1 MAKFRILLIVMAGW
15 LILLFNIERP
25 DILRGGQSI
34 DLNSFVYVL
43 AGGIIVTMLM
53 FPDLGK
59 ERFSLVAT
67 PFAVAYVMMKILFNR
82 TASVDNMFIYIMV
95 TEIVTLGITLWVGRN
110 VSVAV
115 ASFEDAVENAVLETS
130 KSRALNTTEGTDQI
144 NHELFR
150 ARRFN
155 RPVAILYLKNS
166 HLPGL
171 SRTFSEQFD
180 IEYAFRRRYLLHRI
194 AQLVEALTYRS
205 DIITWHNDNLVIC
218 MPETDRENALMFAK
232 QLHSMLQIRLSLDV
246 KMGMAVFPHDA
257 LIIGDLIDTALQHPV
272 HFDSN
277 TVEQPTHKDDGDFP
291 DDDGGDTPGGTGKHR
306 DEAAQDGTKTQELNI
321 LGSPWVALRAMFS
334 GPQLFPLDGVP
345 LVQTA
350 LGSQSTDPQFWVN
363 ELPYQSASAR
373 EIYSYVKRAFDM
385 SAVLIVLPI
394 ALPVML
400 LIALLIRLSGPG
412 PIFFRQQ
419 RTGRGGHRFTMYK
432 FRTMV
437 PNAEELLQDLAAQ
450 GLAKLDE
457 SGKLAEPLKLKRDP
471 RVTRIGRILRKTS
484 LDEMP
489 QLWNVFKGDM
499 SLVGPRPTSWNVDS
513 YTLFQTERLSVR
525 PGITGLWQVYS
536 RGDTDFDNWLEW
548 DMKYMEKMSLV
559 LDLQILVRTVLKVFV
574 GSGAR

>member
-1 MAKFRILLIVMAGW
+1 MAKFRILLILMAAW
-15 LILLFNIERP
+15 LIVLFNIERP
-25 DILRGGQSI
+25 DILKGGESI

-43 AGGIIVTMLM
+43 AGGITVLLLM

-59 ERFSLVAT
+59 ERFTLVAT
-67 PFAVAYVMMKILFNR
+67 PFAVMYVILKIFFNR
-82 TASVDNMFIYIMV
+82 SASVDNMFVYIMI

-115 ASFEDAVENAVLETS
+115 ASFEDAVENAVLDTS
-130 KSRALNTTEGTDQI
+130 KSRALNTAEGTDQI

-155 RPVAILYLKNS
+155 RPVAILYLRNS

-180 IEYAFRRRYLLHRI
+180 LEYAFRRRYLLHRI

-205 DIITWHNDNLVIC
+205 DIIAWHNDNLVIC
-218 MPETDRENALMFAK
+218 MPETTRENALVFAK
-232 QLHSMLQIRLSLDV
+232 QLHSMLQIRLNLDV
-246 KMGMAVFPHDA
+246 KMGLAVFPQDA
-257 LIIGDLIDTALQHPV
+257 LIIGDLIDVALQHSV
-272 HFDSN
+272 HFDDN
-277 TVEQPTHKDDGDFP
+277 TVERAAEEDSTEDFE
-291 DDDGGDTPGGTGKHR
+291 DDDGPPSGSGGAH
-306 DEAAQDGTKTQELNI
+306 DESEPDSSKTQELDPV
-321 LGSPWVALRAMFS
+321 GSPWAAVRMMLS

-345 LVQTA
+345 LLQTQT
-350 LGSQSTDPQFWVN
+350 GTTSTDPQFWVN

-373 EIYSYVKRAFDM
+373 EIYSYVKRLFDI
-385 SAVLIVLPI
+385 SAVLIVLPF

-400 LIALLIRLSGPG
+400 IIAILIRLSGPG

-419 RTGRGGHRFTMYK
+419 RTGRGGHRFAMYK

-471 RVTRIGRILRKTS
+471 RVTRVGRILRKTS

-489 QLWNVFKGDM
+489 QIWNVLKGDM

-536 RGDTDFDNWLEW
+536 RGNTDFDNWLEW

-559 LDLQILVRTVLKVFV
+559 LDLQILVRTVLKVFA